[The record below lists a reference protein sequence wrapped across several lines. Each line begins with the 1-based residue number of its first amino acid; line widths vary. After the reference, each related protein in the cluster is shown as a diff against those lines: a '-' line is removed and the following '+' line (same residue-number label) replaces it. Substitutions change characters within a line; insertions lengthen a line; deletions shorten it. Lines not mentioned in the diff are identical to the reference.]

1 MSHPQQQEQQEQEQ
15 RLLLTGWLE
24 NAGGIHTKHNGICVR
39 DASSSSS
46 SNNNNNN
53 NNNQITKSYIPTH
66 SKGTFPSNF
75 FPGD

>member
-1 MSHPQQQEQQEQEQ
+1 MSHPQQQEQEQ

-39 DASSSSS
+39 NASSSS
-46 SNNNNNN
+46 NNNN